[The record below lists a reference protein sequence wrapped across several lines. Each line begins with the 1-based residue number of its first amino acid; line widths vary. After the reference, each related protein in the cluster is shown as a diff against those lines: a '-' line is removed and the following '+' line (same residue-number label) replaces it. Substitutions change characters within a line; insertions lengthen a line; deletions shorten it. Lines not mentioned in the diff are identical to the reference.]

1 MTALILIALIAVPFA
16 LSYAIVRKWNMPNM
30 FWRFGWSFF
39 AFAFGLLVLYHSA
52 SVDWQNVK
60 KGIDLNGGTILHYQ
74 NMTQDVDSNELA
86 AALKKRIDPD
96 GMANVTI
103 RTLGVNKDQ
112 IEIIVPNTD
121 ESQVD
126 MLKQRIG
133 KIGSLEFRITANTYD
148 NKDVIDA
155 IQEGQND
162 VYLGKREG
170 KPDAWWVPVQ
180 VGSEDNFVQKNEKTG
195 ELSGVGISN
204 YVTRYIQSNYDEE
217 TKTVLDPKRPVIEV
231 LVVADPYNV
240 EGKYLSNAA
249 SGYDSNGKPIVQ
261 FSFNAE
267 GARRMG
273 HLTGDNCP
281 TTNEQVAGQRIT
293 RQLGILLDGFIV
305 SAPSIQSRIS
315 DNGQITGIKTI
326 EEVNLLVD
334 VLKAGRLPAT
344 LSPEPISEMST
355 GAQLGADTI
364 QRAQY
369 AMLISIALVM
379 VLMLYYYRFSG
390 LVAVISLILLVL
402 LTFAFMVSFNA
413 AFTLPGLAGFV
424 LTIGMVVD
432 ANILI
437 YERIREETEA
447 GNGAAIAV
455 RTGFD
460 KALTAIIDSNIT
472 TALVGVILYM
482 IGTEEIRGF
491 AIILLA
497 GIAISMFSII
507 YVGRGIFTAALKL
520 GILKEIR
527 MRRILPKTNIQFMSY
542 AKKTLM
548 VAAVCM
554 IACVLLVIARTNG
567 VANAS
572 SLLDIDFLGGMNVQ
586 VLFTEPQEGE
596 DAIRSNLRSQ
606 SDYFSDVVV
615 TDVTL
620 KDDEENGLLKRRY
633 SIVAPM
639 PKQTAGEEAD
649 VLTETTRNI
658 AEFKDALNKAYPGK
672 LLTRKVEFEILG
684 QPAAET
690 APAVEAA
697 PAAPAAETAP
707 ATPAAP
713 ADAAPTNTS
722 AYFVNPMGQMLV
734 LNLLAQADAAPAP
747 AADAAPAP
755 AAEVAP
761 APAADAAPAPA
772 AEVAPAPAAE
782 VAPAPAAEVAPAPA
796 AEVAPAPAADAAP
809 APAADAAPAPAA
821 EVAPAPA
828 ADAAPAPAADAAPAP
843 AADAAP
849 APAAD
854 AAPAPAVK
862 VRYVNIPAGMISVKV
877 SFPTEKH
884 NLEYMTSFIQDQIQK
899 QGLSESTQFIV
910 TNMDKTIMTSEQ
922 EAVAE
927 KEWLVHVNMSLEEA
941 QKFFSAMKES
951 IDKELY
957 FPAASTVGSA
967 VASNM
972 CWQGLAAMLISLLGI
987 VLYIWFRFLKLSFGI
1002 SSTMGLLHNIGIA
1015 LALVTLSTWTAS
1027 ALGFLMIDDFKISLT
1042 LLAAFLTLIGYSLN
1056 DTIVVFDRI
1065 RENRGKGQPLTK
1077 EIINNSLNSTLS
1089 RTLMTSITTFIV
1101 ALALYVFGGESIHG
1115 FAFVMVVGIVVGTY
1129 STIFVATPILYYLA
1143 SRVFK
1148 DDMVDD
1154 DDDDE

>member
-772 AEVAPAPAAE
+772 A
-782 VAPAPAAEVAPAPA
+782 
-796 AEVAPAPAADAAP
+796 DAAP
-809 APAADAAPAPAA
+809 APAADAT
-821 EVAPAPA
+821 
-828 ADAAPAPAADAAPAP
+828 
-843 AADAAP
+843 P

-1115 FAFVMVVGIVVGTY
+1115 FAFVMVVGSVVGTY

>member
-30 FWRFGWSFF
+30 FCRFGWSFF

-772 AEVAPAPAAE
+772 A
-782 VAPAPAAEVAPAPA
+782 
-796 AEVAPAPAADAAP
+796 DAAP
-809 APAADAAPAPAA
+809 APAADAT
-821 EVAPAPA
+821 
-828 ADAAPAPAADAAPAP
+828 
-843 AADAAP
+843 P

>member
-755 AAEVAP
+755 AA
-761 APAADAAPAPA
+761 DAT
-772 AEVAPAPAAE
+772 
-782 VAPAPAAEVAPAPA
+782 
-796 AEVAPAPAADAAP
+796 
-809 APAADAAPAPAA
+809 
-821 EVAPAPA
+821 
-828 ADAAPAPAADAAPAP
+828 
-843 AADAAP
+843 P

-1115 FAFVMVVGIVVGTY
+1115 FAFVMVVGSVVGTY

>member
-772 AEVAPAPAAE
+772 A
-782 VAPAPAAEVAPAPA
+782 
-796 AEVAPAPAADAAP
+796 DAAP
-809 APAADAAPAPAA
+809 APAADAT
-821 EVAPAPA
+821 
-828 ADAAPAPAADAAPAP
+828 
-843 AADAAP
+843 P

>member
-755 AAEVAP
+755 AAEA
-761 APAADAAPAPA
+761 
-772 AEVAPAPAAE
+772 
-782 VAPAPAAEVAPAPA
+782 
-796 AEVAPAPAADAAP
+796 APAPAADAAP

-843 AADAAP
+843 AADATP